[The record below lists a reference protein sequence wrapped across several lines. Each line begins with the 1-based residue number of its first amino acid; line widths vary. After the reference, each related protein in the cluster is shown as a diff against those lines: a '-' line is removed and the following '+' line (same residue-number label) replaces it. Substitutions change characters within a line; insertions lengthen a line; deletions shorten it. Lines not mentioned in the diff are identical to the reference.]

1 MSAIILFDGECH
13 FCDKSVQF
21 IIQRDPRSRFQFA
34 SLQSDKGRELLLQY
48 NIPDD
53 TDSLVLIQ
61 DGKAHLES
69 TAALSI
75 SRQLKGMWKLAYIL
89 ILIPR
94 PLRNG
99 FYRWF
104 AANRYKW
111 FGRKEDTC
119 PIPTPDVR
127 KRFL

>member
-1 MSAIILFDGECH
+1 MSAIILFDGDCH

-61 DGKAHLES
+61 NGKARLES
-69 TAALSI
+69 TAALTI
-75 SRQLKGMWKLAYIL
+75 SRQLKGFWKLTYFL

-94 PLRNG
+94 PLRNA

-104 AANRYKW
+104 ASNRYKW
-111 FGRKEDTC
+111 FGKKDDTC
-119 PIPTPDVR
+119 PIPSPDVR

>member
-1 MSAIILFDGECH
+1 MSAIILFDGDCH

-48 NIPDD
+48 NIPHD

-61 DGKAHLES
+61 NGKACLES
-69 TAALSI
+69 TAALTI
-75 SRQLKGMWKLAYIL
+75 SRQLKGFWQLAYLL
-89 ILIPR
+89 ILIPA
-94 PLRNG
+94 PLRNA

-104 AANRYKW
+104 ASNRYKW
-111 FGRKEDTC
+111 FGKKDDSC
-119 PIPTPDVR
+119 PIPTPDVL

>member
-75 SRQLKGMWKLAYIL
+75 SRHLKGMWKLAYIL

>member
-1 MSAIILFDGECH
+1 MSAIILFDGDCH

-34 SLQSDKGRELLLQY
+34 SLQGDKGRELLLQY

-61 DGKAHLES
+61 NGKARLES
-69 TAALSI
+69 TAALTI
-75 SRQLKGMWKLAYIL
+75 SRQLKGFWKLTYFL

-94 PLRNG
+94 PLRNA

-104 AANRYKW
+104 ASNRYKW
-111 FGRKEDTC
+111 FGKKDVTC
-119 PIPTPDVR
+119 PIPSPDVR